1 MTLSMSMNGSESEHE
16 CMAMSAIFRGG
27 TQITLFASAF
37 STTSPGAYLA
47 ALIAL
52 FLLAWFNRFLTA
64 LRYQIDAT
72 QIPGSVASSLPLQS
86 FSGLEEWDDGANS
99 APSAD
104 LIPGHEKAYA
114 SNDRLLL
121 RRLACPFPT
130 WVASRPWRWQTDGL
144 NTLLEGIRAL
154 TGYLLMLAVM
164 TFNLGILAAVMGG
177 VMVGELTLGR
187 FSHSAQSAWQNGAC
201 HDG

>member
-1 MTLSMSMNGSESEHE
+1 MNGSESEHQE
-16 CMAMSAIFRGG
+16 GMAMPAIFQGG
-27 TQITLFASAF
+27 TQITLFSSAL
-37 STTSPGAYLA
+37 STQSVGAYLA

-52 FLLAWFNRFLTA
+52 FLLAWFNRFLAA

-72 QIPGSVASSLPLQS
+72 QIPGSGSSRLPLQS
-86 FSGLEEWDDGANS
+86 FPTAEEWDDGAHL
-99 APSAD
+99 APSAG
-104 LIPGHEKAYA
+104 LIPGHEKSHG
-114 SNDRLLL
+114 SNNRLL

-130 WVASRPWRWQTDGL
+130 WAASRPWRWRIDGL

-164 TFNLGILAAVMGG
+164 TFNLGVLAAIVVG

-187 FSHSAQSAWQNGAC
+187 FSNSA
-201 HDG
+201 